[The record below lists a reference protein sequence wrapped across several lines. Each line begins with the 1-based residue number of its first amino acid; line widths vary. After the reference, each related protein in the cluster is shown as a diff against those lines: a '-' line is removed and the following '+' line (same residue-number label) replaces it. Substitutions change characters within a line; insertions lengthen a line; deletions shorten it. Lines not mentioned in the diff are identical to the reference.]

1 MAIPISVIKMTGER
15 EDWSP
20 AKLERSLRA
29 ARAPEDLIREIVV
42 HLEKDLHDGMSTN
55 DIYEHALAL
64 LKRYRGP
71 AAAEYS
77 LKKAIMQF
85 GPTGFPFER
94 FVAHILNAQGY
105 RTKVGTIVQGACVEH
120 EVDVIAE
127 KEDERI
133 LVEAKFHNSAAI
145 KSDVKVTLYVHA
157 RFEDIQNKLESIE
170 GETKYNRAWLITNT
184 EFTSHAIQYA
194 NCVGLGIT
202 GWNYPKGR
210 TLQDLIQATQ
220 THPLTCLTSL
230 TDSQKNQLLAK
241 GIVLCRSVVDDPS
254 HLERIG
260 INKARINAI
269 VEEGAM
275 LCPVAKPAS

>member
-1 MAIPISVIKMTGER
+1 MSGER
-15 EDWSP
+15 EEWNP
-20 AKLERSLRA
+20 AKLERSLRV
-29 ARAPEDLIREIVV
+29 ARAPEELIKEIVLHV
-42 HLEKDLHDGMSTN
+42 EKDLRDGMSTN
-55 DIYEHALAL
+55 DIYEHAIAL
-64 LKRYRGP
+64 LKKYRGP

-94 FVAHILNAQGY
+94 FVAHILNAQGFHT
-105 RTKVGTIVQGACVEH
+105 RVGILVQGECVEH

-133 LVEAKFHNSAAI
+133 LVEAKFHNSPAI
-145 KSDVKVTLYVHA
+145 KSDVKVALYVHA
-157 RFEDIQNKLESIE
+157 RFKDIQNRFEVAEPE
-170 GETKYNRAWLITNT
+170 GRYNRAWLITNT

-194 NCVGLGIT
+194 NCVGLAIT

-230 TDSQKNQLLAK
+230 TDAQKSQLLAK

-254 HLERIG
+254 HLEHIG

-269 VEEGAM
+269 VEEGMM
-275 LCPVAKPAS
+275 LCPVT